1 MATSLR
7 ESYELLGLSTSAS
20 DEEVKRA
27 YKQKAR
33 ECHPDKNPG
42 DPRATEKFQALRQ
55 GYEKIVSASSS
66 SGEFEDDGE
75 PHFAAGFGGFF
86 HFVMLQE
93 VMRRRMQEAMLARM
107 FGGLYFDD
115 DDDDQFPFMFTGMP
129 FAHHPRHF
137 QSSWRT
143 QRERFQDNSPHRER
157 PSSARNSRNHPPW
170 SPKGDRQM
178 PRRPASA
185 QPSSNGHKHE
195 RSADSRDGNGPQHPQ
210 GPKDTGHEP
219 KDSRQGSAR
228 KHDQNVGDQSF
239 ESTSADKDSEGDQ
252 QGNEKGTAKPYRGE
266 RQKKKGKNM
275 RKRKRGHKRR

>member
-20 DEEVKRA
+20 EEEVRRA

-93 VMRRRMQEAMLARM
+93 IMRRRVQEAMLARR
-107 FGGLYFDD
+107 FGGLYFDE
-115 DDDDQFPFMFTGMP
+115 DDDDQFPFMFTEMP
-129 FAHHPRHF
+129 FSHHPRHF

-143 QRERFQDNSPHRER
+143 QRQRFQDNSPHRER

-170 SPKGDRQM
+170 PPKGDKQM

-195 RSADSRDGNGPQHPQ
+195 RSADSQDGNGPQHPQ
-210 GPKDTGHEP
+210 GSKDTGHEP
-219 KDSRQGSAR
+219 KDSRHGSAR